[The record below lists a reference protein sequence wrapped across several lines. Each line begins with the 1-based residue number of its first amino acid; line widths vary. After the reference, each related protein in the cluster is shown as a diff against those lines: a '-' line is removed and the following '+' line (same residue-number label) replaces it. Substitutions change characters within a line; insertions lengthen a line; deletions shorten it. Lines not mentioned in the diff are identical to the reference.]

1 MLVCPFF
8 KRYGISCS
16 YNQTTDIRISE
27 KSHNKYTDRRKK
39 NAGLNADNTKK
50 AAEAD
55 KRIQAKKNE
64 AIKE

>member
-16 YNQTTDIRISE
+16 YNQTTDMQMFE
-27 KSHNKYTDRRKK
+27 KSRNKCTDCRKK
-39 NAGLNADNTKK
+39 NAELNDEDAKK

-55 KRIQAKKNE
+55 KKVQVKKDE
-64 AIKE
+64 DIKE